1 MAIGVIWDN
10 DEQTIIQYSVEPD
23 WTWDELFAA
32 KEQANALMDTV
43 SHKLGVILCMPSD
56 GAIPLDVLANT
67 RNGLR
72 HKHPNTVVIV
82 VVSDRPFV
90 RTMIETI
97 RTLPPLA
104 DHGLETASTLDEA
117 RAIVRER
124 LNQIPND
131 PVHTQKC
138 Q

>member
-1 MAIGVIWDN
+1 MAIRVIWDT
-10 DEQTIIQYSVEPD
+10 EEKTIVQYIVEPD
-23 WTWDELFAA
+23 WTWDEFFAA

-43 SHKLGVILCMPSD
+43 CHKLGVFLLMPSD
-56 GAIPLDVLANT
+56 GVIPLDVLANT
-67 RNGLR
+67 RKGLR

-97 RTLPPLA
+97 RALPPLG